1 MQTLPPEWL
10 DPKFWQTV
18 GLWSGAL
25 LGSVFLLVMFIKSFV
40 KIGRPNELLI
50 FSGRRWKL
58 PSGQDV
64 GWRFV
69 AGGRALRWPIIERVD
84 YMDLTIM
91 PIDIQI
97 RGAYAKGNIPVNVD
111 AIANVKIALDEP
123 TVHHAIERFLG
134 KSTSEIMKVAK
145 DTLEGTLRGV
155 LAQLTPEEINH
166 DRQKLSV
173 VLRQEVADD
182 LGRLGLQVD
191 TFKIQHVTDL
201 VKYLDSISRMRIA
214 EVIRDAEIAESNAT
228 REAEQVVAMAHMRGE
243 VAGQRSASAVAE
255 KENELLRI
263 RAELEARARSEEERT
278 TAAAREARANA
289 EQTLQ
294 TVRRELETLRLQAE
308 EVIPAQRRAEAQALR
323 AAGDAAI
330 RAETGRAQG
339 DALAALYGAWQSA
352 GGRASEV
359 FLVQQIDQILGDVA
373 RATESLHVDKV
384 SLVDSGDGKALARYI
399 GSYPQVVTEILE
411 RIRETL
417 GVDIAGLLTR
427 GHDAHATAALVTEEV
442 RS

>member
-1 MQTLPPEWL
+1 MSGIPSEWL

-18 GLWSGAL
+18 GLWAGGILA
-25 LGSVFLLVMFIKSFV
+25 GFFILVTFIRSFV

-58 PSGQDV
+58 PSGEEV

-69 AGGRALRWPIIERVD
+69 AGGRALRLPIIERVD

-91 PIDIQI
+91 PIDIKI
-97 RGAYAKGNIPVNVD
+97 HGAYAKGNIRVNVD
-111 AIANVKIALDEP
+111 AIANVKIALEEP

-134 KSTSEIMKVAK
+134 KSTEEIQQVAK

-191 TFKIQHVTDL
+191 TFKIQHVTDE

-214 EVIRDAEIAESNAT
+214 EVVRDAEIAESNAS
-228 REAEQVVAMAHMRGE
+228 REAEQVVAMAHMRGQ
-243 VAGQRSASAVAE
+243 VAAQRSASAVAE

-289 EQTLQ
+289 EQALQ

-308 EVIPAQRRAEAQALR
+308 QVIPAQRGAEAQALR

-339 DALAALYGAWQSA
+339 DALAALYEAWQAA

-359 FLVQQIDQILGDVA
+359 FLVQQIDQILADVA

-384 SLVDSGDGKALARYI
+384 SLVDGGDGKALARYI
-399 GSYPQVVTEILE
+399 GAYPQVVSEILA
-411 RIRETL
+411 RIKDTL
-417 GVDIAGLLTR
+417 GVDVAGLLTQTR
-427 GHDAHATAALVTEEV
+427 GAPAQLTAATTEV